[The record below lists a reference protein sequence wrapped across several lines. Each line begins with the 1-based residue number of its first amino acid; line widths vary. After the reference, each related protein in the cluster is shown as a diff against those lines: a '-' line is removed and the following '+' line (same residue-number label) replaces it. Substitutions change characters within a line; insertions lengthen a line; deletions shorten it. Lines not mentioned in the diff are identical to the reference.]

1 MASVSRL
8 RADRLLC
15 SWQSGPAWA
24 GCLMISLPGRPLS
37 TITCDVTP
45 ARPEIQTLGQ
55 RHTEK
60 KYRGAREKIRRV
72 YPSYWIFI
80 PNRIPSFLPEQGF
93 GSCILS
99 KYLARPVKLNEAE
112 KVRRSL
118 CRVSCM
124 WFGVESF
131 QETLIIPLT
140 DMSLYPARSKARWKM
155 YILVIY
161 NIELFFQLLITAVEH
176 FLWWNVQGWI

>member
-1 MASVSRL
+1 MVKINFIHFSPDLSNFL
-8 RADRLLC
+8 QFKPIL
-15 SWQSGPAWA
+15 SA
-24 GCLMISLPGRPLS
+24 GEDFLNI
-37 TITCDVTP
+37 
-45 ARPEIQTLGQ
+45 
-55 RHTEK
+55 
-60 KYRGAREKIRRV
+60 IRRICQPWSQAYNV
-72 YPSYWIFI
+72 LKNIKQSLVIIYWAKNVTQLFANWPS
-80 PNRIPSFLPEQGF
+80 NRIPSFLPEQGF
-93 GSCILS
+93 GSCILY

-140 DMSLYPARSKARWKM
+140 DMSLYPVRSKAH

-161 NIELFFQLLITAVEH
+161 NMELVDCSFMF
-176 FLWWNVQGWI
+176 

>member
-1 MASVSRL
+1 MLLRTGIFSLRPVFCSRVRKGML
-8 RADRLLC
+8 RPITVALSHYRTVTLPSLTPWLQYQDSGQPALLLTVR
-15 SWQSGPAWA
+15 PAWA
-24 GCLMISLPGRPLS
+24 GCLMISPPGRPLS

-124 WFGVESF
+124 
-131 QETLIIPLT
+131 
-140 DMSLYPARSKARWKM
+140 
-155 YILVIY
+155 
-161 NIELFFQLLITAVEH
+161 
-176 FLWWNVQGWI
+176 

>member
-8 RADRLLC
+8 SADRLLC
-15 SWQSGPAWA
+15 SLTVRTG
-24 GCLMISLPGRPLS
+24 PGRVWWSHCLAARYQLS
-37 TITCDVTP
+37 HVTSRP
-45 ARPEIQTLGQ
+45 PGQRYEHSARDRE

-72 YPSYWIFI
+72 YPCYWIFI
-80 PNRIPSFLPEQGF
+80 PNRIPSFLPEQSF

-140 DMSLYPARSKARWKM
+140 DMLTVDISLYPARSKAHCIVFLSEHRTGR
-155 YILVIY
+155 
-161 NIELFFQLLITAVEH
+161 LFS
-176 FLWWNVQGWI
+176 

>member
-140 DMSLYPARSKARWKM
+140 DMSLYPARSKAH

-161 NIELFFQLLITAVEH
+161 NMELVDCSFMF
-176 FLWWNVQGWI
+176 